1 MIVLLSVYANDVR
14 DVLRSVMFSRLCVV
28 ASVSSLTMQRLVFSL
43 SCDCLVS
50 CLRVFLYFCARW
62 HGNTENLTSPS
73 SQPHKCATRCAFK
86 LVRQTKGRFPKMGK
100 KCFCRTMKFSPQ
112 NFSPQKPLAL
122 TGIQLQSR
130 IKTTPKNKAR
140 GGLFALRECLLHL
153 LGFGLRLV

>member
-1 MIVLLSVYANDVR
+1 MQQHNLAVSQKQKSRKILHTAETLTTTQTHKKTITRENNYTDVESSTSQNGDANHQKIQADFEAGGADR
-14 DVLRSVMFSRLCVV
+14 KNI
-28 ASVSSLTMQRLVFSL
+28 LV
-43 SCDCLVS
+43 
-50 CLRVFLYFCARW
+50 
-62 HGNTENLTSPS
+62 P
-73 SQPHKCATRCAFK
+73 QKRCI
-86 LVRQTKGRFPKMGK
+86 TKKMGK